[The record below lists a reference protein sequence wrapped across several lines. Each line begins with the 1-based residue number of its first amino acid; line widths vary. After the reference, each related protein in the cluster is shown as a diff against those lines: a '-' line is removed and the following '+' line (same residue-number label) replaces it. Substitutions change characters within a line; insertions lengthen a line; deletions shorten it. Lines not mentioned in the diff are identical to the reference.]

1 MAGRPGRLVGA
12 SSWPVPDD
20 QPGWPEAAHLVA
32 NVRAMSSG
40 SPRRANSSVSNSRA
54 LRLSSAPAPI
64 QGRGPAG
71 RSPIRAS
78 AGARPLVPEL
88 LQQCPRVAVLVTSR
102 TALWVKGGPE
112 RTATSGQLMLTTPI
126 LRPCTSRC
134 GGLAVSGL
142 GAARA
147 HREGT
152 WRIDDTRRQ
161 AHRPCHDRTR
171 RRPGG
176 GRPERRVVRRPAC
189 CRCCRC

>member
-1 MAGRPGRLVGA
+1 MSGRCLLARPGAQTVASATAVPCGCRAHRRRSKAAAQQVG
-12 SSWPVPDD
+12 PRF
-20 QPGWPEAAHLVA
+20 EHLLGQG
-32 NVRAMSSG
+32 RWCPSCF
-40 SPRRANSSVSNSRA
+40 
-54 LRLSSAPAPI
+54 SSARAWPCWSPAARRC
-64 QGRGPAG
+64 GSRGPA
-71 RSPIRAS
+71 
-78 AGARPLVPEL
+78 
-88 LQQCPRVAVLVTSR
+88 R
-102 TALWVKGGPE
+102 TAS
-112 RTATSGQLMLTTPI
+112 SGQLMLTTPI

-176 GRPERRVVRRPAC
+176 GRPERRVVRRPVC